1 MESFFLFDII
11 RFFDYSSTP
20 KKKELF
26 EKNPKNWN
34 TQSSSITLWRR
45 SSKKALSRDRT
56 ERKRERERERSMIA
70 ARTTTTT
77 TTTTT
82 KSAATFSRVSISKG
96 CGTNNDRYRNR
107 RRRGSPSFSSGR
119 TFRAVAA
126 AAKEEEEEEGV
137 DDEDDDEDAYYAQEK
152 YDWEV
157 GGPND
162 VPIPHLMNI
171 YKGDKPLEPLQTS
184 FCAPHS
190 KTCLPRNN
198 TTRRYFSTDKKS
210 NVRFFV
216 DPGDRV
222 VLHSLAFAT
231 SLSPDSTC
239 EAPTEADE
247 STQPSYMKSSASCR
261 FTPQWVIRAG
271 PREKVYFAPEE
282 VHAAIVT
289 CGGLCPGINDVIRSI
304 VGTLEEGYG
313 VSKISGIR
321 YGFSGFWED
330 GFENMELSKK
340 VVKKAHKQGGSIL
353 GTARGGGDVDKIVD
367 SILRQGINMLF
378 VIGGNGSHAGANAI
392 SAECAR
398 RGSLVSV
405 VGVPKTIDND
415 ILLLDKTFG
424 FDTAVEEAQKA
435 IQAATIEAQS
445 ALRGVGVVK
454 LMGRQSGFISMY
466 ATLASGD
473 VDICLIPEVD
483 FDVHGENGVIE
494 HVKDLL
500 DEQGHCILVIAEGAG
515 QEFVKVSGTDAG
527 GNPLLGDIGP
537 WLCKEIKKSTKC
549 DVKYID
555 PTYMVRGCVANAH
568 DAIMCNVLGQNAVH
582 GAFAGFTGISIGYVN
597 THCVFLPIPMIIE
610 KERLVDPKGRM
621 WHRMLTSTGQ
631 PDFKEYEEEE
641 EQEEDK
647 EDETELNIP
656 DKEIFEPMR

>member
-1 MESFFLFDII
+1 MRSFFSSTFFDFSILLFD
-11 RFFDYSSTP
+11 T
-20 KKKELF
+20 
-26 EKNPKNWN
+26 KNKRNIHN
-34 TQSSSITLWRR
+34 HHQFNHFVEEIFK
-45 SSKKALSRDRT
+45 KKALSRDRT
-56 ERKRERERERSMIA
+56 ERERKRERERSMIA
-70 ARTTTTT
+70 ARTT

-96 CGTNNDRYRNR
+96 CGTNKDRYRNR
-107 RRRGSPSFSSGR
+107 RRRGSSSFSSGR

-126 AAKEEEEEEGV
+126 AAKEEEGV

-641 EQEEDK
+641 EEEQEEDK

>member
-1 MESFFLFDII
+1 MFFSTTCKATTRCL
-11 RFFDYSSTP
+11 SS
-20 KKKELF
+20 
-26 EKNPKNWN
+26 N
-34 TQSSSITLWRR
+34 SSSFAASASLGRGRR
-45 SSKKALSRDRT
+45 QHQRHQRRARGGQKVQRNNHLVGSVVVASSSKD
-56 ERKRERERERSMIA
+56 E
-70 ARTTTTT
+70 
-77 TTTTT
+77 
-82 KSAATFSRVSISKG
+82 
-96 CGTNNDRYRNR
+96 
-107 RRRGSPSFSSGR
+107 
-119 TFRAVAA
+119 
-126 AAKEEEEEEGV
+126 
-137 DDEDDDEDAYYAQEK
+137 DEDDYYSEEQYE
-152 YDWEV
+152 WEV

-162 VPIPHLMNI
+162 VTIPHLMNI
-171 YKGDKPLEPLQTS
+171 YKGEKPLKPLQTS

-198 TTRRYFSTDKKS
+198 KTRRYFRTDKKS
-210 NVRFFV
+210 NVKFFV

-222 VLHSLAFAT
+222 MLHSLAFAT

-239 EAPTEADE
+239 ELPSEADE
-247 STQPSYMKSSASCR
+247 GTSSSYDNSSSCT
-261 FTPQWVIRAG
+261 FTPQWVVRAG

-313 VSKISGIR
+313 VTKISGIR
-321 YGFSGFWED
+321 YGFSGFWEE

-340 VVKKAHKQGGSIL
+340 VVSKAHKQGGSIL
-353 GTARGGGDVDKIVD
+353 GSARGGGDVDKIVD
-367 SILRQGINMLF
+367 SILKQGINMLF

-500 DEQGHCILVIAEGAG
+500 DEQGHCVLVIAEGAG

-582 GAFAGFTGISIGYVN
+582 GAFAGFTGITIGYVN
-597 THCVFLPIPMIIE
+597 THCVYLPIPMIIE

-631 PDFKEYEEEE
+631 PDFKDYEED
-641 EQEEDK
+641 EED
-647 EDETELNIP
+647 EDTEKNIP
-656 DKEIFEPMR
+656 DKEIFEPVR

>member
-1 MESFFLFDII
+1 MRSFFSSTFFDFSILLFD
-11 RFFDYSSTP
+11 T
-20 KKKELF
+20 
-26 EKNPKNWN
+26 KNKRNIHN
-34 TQSSSITLWRR
+34 HHQFNHFVEEIFK
-45 SSKKALSRDRT
+45 KKALSRDRT
-56 ERKRERERERSMIA
+56 ERERKRERERSMIA
-70 ARTTTTT
+70 ART

-107 RRRGSPSFSSGR
+107 RRRGSSSFSSGR

-126 AAKEEEEEEGV
+126 AAKEEEGV

-641 EQEEDK
+641 EEQEEDK

>member
-1 MESFFLFDII
+1 MFFSATCKATTRCL
-11 RFFDYSSTP
+11 SS
-20 KKKELF
+20 
-26 EKNPKNWN
+26 N
-34 TQSSSITLWRR
+34 SSSFAASASLGRGRR
-45 SSKKALSRDRT
+45 QHQRHQRRARGGQKVQRNNHLVGSVVVASSSKD
-56 ERKRERERERSMIA
+56 E
-70 ARTTTTT
+70 
-77 TTTTT
+77 
-82 KSAATFSRVSISKG
+82 
-96 CGTNNDRYRNR
+96 
-107 RRRGSPSFSSGR
+107 
-119 TFRAVAA
+119 
-126 AAKEEEEEEGV
+126 
-137 DDEDDDEDAYYAQEK
+137 DEDDYYSEEQYE
-152 YDWEV
+152 WEV

-162 VPIPHLMNI
+162 VAIPHLMNI
-171 YKGDKPLEPLQTS
+171 YKGEKPLKPLQTS

-198 TTRRYFSTDKKS
+198 KMRRYFRTDKKS
-210 NVRFFV
+210 NVKFFV

-222 VLHSLAFAT
+222 MLHSLAFAT

-239 EAPTEADE
+239 ELPSEADE
-247 STQPSYMKSSASCR
+247 GTSSSYDNSSSCT
-261 FTPQWVIRAG
+261 FTPQWVVRAG

-313 VSKISGIR
+313 VTKISGIR
-321 YGFSGFWED
+321 YGFSGFWEE
-330 GFENMELSKK
+330 GFENIELSKK
-340 VVKKAHKQGGSIL
+340 VVSKAHKQGGSIL
-353 GTARGGGDVDKIVD
+353 GSARGGGDVDKIVD
-367 SILRQGINMLF
+367 SILKQGINMLF

-473 VDICLIPEVD
+473 VDVCLIPEVD

-500 DEQGHCILVIAEGAG
+500 DEQGHCVLVIAEGAG

-582 GAFAGFTGISIGYVN
+582 GAFAGFTGITIGYVN
-597 THCVFLPIPMIIE
+597 THCVYLPIPMIIE

-631 PDFKEYEEEE
+631 PDFKDYEED
-641 EQEEDK
+641 EED
-647 EDETELNIP
+647 EDTEKNIP
-656 DKEIFEPMR
+656 DKEIFEPVR